1 MSFYVVYN
9 ADTELFLKI
18 IHDEAKWVEEYMD
31 AVWFANEEDAKSVID
46 TLIGSYPSNKMLSIT
61 DQIRTS
67 YLVLVERYD
76 NIEWNYDEQHVL
88 FFDDAIMVNDL

>member
-31 AVWFANEEDAKSVID
+31 AVWFANEED
-46 TLIGSYPSNKMLSIT
+46 
-61 DQIRTS
+61 
-67 YLVLVERYD
+67 
-76 NIEWNYDEQHVL
+76 
-88 FFDDAIMVNDL
+88 